1 MSGIFI
7 YADNPGLCGEL
18 LTLARELGQTSCV
31 IGLNEADAGQLAQL
45 GADKVFRLKGES
57 NWPENYAKAMADLL
71 ESEGAELLLVGAT
84 VRGRDIAARIA
95 AYLKCGLAGDVA
107 AISRINNTIETTRM
121 MYGGAVVQTSVLQ
134 GFNVIT
140 VPAGKYT
147 APAGAA
153 SAGEVIVREV
163 TAEARVELL
172 ETGVAGKK
180 GIDLAKAD
188 RVVCIGLGIDKQSDL
203 KMIEDLTGALGAALA
218 CTRPIAE
225 ERAWLPAESYI
236 GISGKS
242 IKPELYI
249 GLGLSGQVQHTVGI
263 RDAKIIVAINNNE
276 QAPIFRIAD
285 YGIVGDMYEIVPLLT
300 QAIRNA

>member
-7 YADNPGLCGEL
+7 YADSPGLCGEL

-31 IGLNEADAGQLAQL
+31 IALNEADAGQLAQL
-45 GADKVFRLKGES
+45 GADKVFRIKGKS
-57 NWPENYAKAMADLL
+57 NWPENYARAMADLL
-71 ESEGAELLLVGAT
+71 ESEGAALLLVGAT
-84 VRGRDIAARIA
+84 VRGRDIAAKIA

-107 AISRINNTIETTRM
+107 EISRVDNTIETTRL

-134 GFNVIT
+134 GFNVLT

-147 APAGAA
+147 APPGAA
-153 SAGEVIVREV
+153 SAAEIIVREV
-163 TAEARVELL
+163 KAEAQVALL
-172 ETGVAGKK
+172 ETVAAGKK
-180 GIDLAKAD
+180 GVDLAKAN
-188 RVVCIGLGIDKQSDL
+188 RVVCIGLGVDQQSDL
-203 KMIEDLTGALGAALA
+203 QMIEDLTGALGAALA

-225 ERAWLPAESYI
+225 ERGWLPTESYI

-242 IKPELYI
+242 IKPDIYI
-249 GLGLSGQVQHTVGI
+249 GLGISGQVQHTVGI
-263 RDAKIIVAINNNE
+263 RDARIIVAINNNE

-300 QAIRNA
+300 KAIGNA

>member
-7 YADNPGLCGEL
+7 YADNPGLSAEL
-18 LTLARELGQTSCV
+18 LTLARELGQTSCL
-31 IGLNEADAGQLAQL
+31 IGLHEADAGQLAQL
-45 GADKVFRLKGES
+45 GTDKVFLLKGES
-57 NWPENYAKAMADLL
+57 NWPENYSRAMADLL

-107 AISRINNTIETTRM
+107 SVSRVNNAFETSRL

-140 VPAGKYT
+140 IPAGKN
-147 APAGAA
+147 PAAAAAA
-153 SAGEVIVREV
+153 STSEIMVREV
-163 TAEARVELL
+163 KADTQVALL
-172 ETGVAGKK
+172 ETVAAEKK
-180 GIDLAKAD
+180 GADLAKAE
-188 RVVCIGLGIDKQSDL
+188 RVVCIGLGFDQQSDL
-203 KMIEDLTGALGAALA
+203 QMIEDLTGALGAVLA

-225 ERAWLPAESYI
+225 ERGWLPAESYI

-242 IKPELYI
+242 IKPEIYI
-249 GLGLSGQVQHTVGI
+249 GMGLSGQVQHTVGI

-276 QAPIFRIAD
+276 MAPIFRIAD

-300 QAIRNA
+300 QAVKNA